1 VQDISDDVAVI
12 GMACRLPG
20 DNNSP
25 EQLWDSLLNRK
36 DASGEIPSMRWE
48 PYLGRGA
55 RNKKALAKITSKGYF
70 LSDLED
76 FDCSFF
82 GISPKEAEQM
92 DPQQRISL
100 EVAWEALEDAGIP
113 PGKLSGS
120 NTCVFMGV
128 NSDDYSKLLLEDLPN
143 VEAWMGIGTAYCGVP
158 NRISYH
164 LNLMGPSTA
173 VDAACASSLVA
184 IHHGRQAI
192 LSGESNLAIVGGV
205 NALCGPGLTSVL
217 DKAGAICPEGSCM
230 SFDDDAHGY
239 GRGEGAGIV
248 VLKSLRQALRDSD
261 DIKAVL
267 KGTAVAQDGKTKGI
281 MAPNSK
287 AQELVARN
295 ALSVAGVDPM
305 TIQYVEAHATSTPL
319 GDPTEINAI
328 SSVYGENRPS
338 DAPVIVGSVKPNV
351 GHLEAGA
358 GVVGF
363 IKGVKV
369 LQKGQVPPQ
378 ANLRTLNTKV
388 DWAQSGVKVA
398 QDLIELPETDT
409 PHRTAVCSYGYGGT
423 VSHAIVEAACNGT
436 GIPLPY
442 QDHGEQLLLLS
453 APQQKRLG
461 VQAAAY
467 HTWLSTTSPD
477 RNMQKVASTLALH
490 REHHDH
496 RIAIVVENSNDA
508 AAVLKAVADGTTPQW
523 CTSDTPI
530 LPQESRSLTWVFSGH
545 GAQWPEM
552 GVEMLQIPS
561 FLAAVAELENVV
573 VSEMGFSALQSLKDG
588 DFGRTDEVQVLT
600 YIMQIGLSAVLQSK
614 GVVPQAVVGHS
625 VGEIAAAVAA
635 GCLTAKEGAL
645 LVCRRAKLY
654 RQVQGLGA
662 MYLIALPFAEVK
674 EELAGRQDVVA
685 AIDTS
690 ALSCVVSGEEAAVN
704 EYANT
709 LIDRGVKATQVKSDV
724 AFHSPMLKPL
734 GEPLVECLGGLLSPQ
749 TARIPLYSTSSTD
762 PRCIGIRDSKYWV
775 NNMVN
780 PVLLTSAI
788 NTAVED
794 GKRIFMEISSHPI
807 VSHSISETCEEQGL
821 ENFHVIPT
829 MLRGKPANKSLL
841 SAVGKLYCTGAS
853 VDLRMLTGPAWDPEV
868 PGTVWAHK
876 PIWRKVDPGYLE
888 AGTRHDVDNHTLL
901 GERLLIA
908 GKDLVIYNTKLDAN
922 TKPFPGDHPLH
933 GTEIVPA
940 AVLINTFLHAT
951 QATSLSN
958 VVLKVPVALGAQRQ
972 VQIQVADK
980 DSQVKITSRLERSN
994 EGLEDSS
1001 WVTHT
1006 TSQFH
1011 TDACSDNISA
1021 INITATKGRIA
1032 DTLPSNFSIDYLAK
1046 VGVSAMGFPWQVSEH
1061 YGNLQEMIAL
1071 VDAAPDVDNSRFPQW
1086 DSSSWA
1092 PLLDAATSIGS
1103 TIFYDDPKLR
1113 MPAEIGEVVFNTPSS
1128 PPKTGWIRVER
1139 AAGVDVAVNVDVLSM
1154 QGEVLVRITAMR
1166 FAEIEGTPGT
1176 NRNIDS
1182 LVHHLAWTPAVYSEE
1197 PLQLDHIVLI
1207 GEQRDDFSAQ
1217 LSTKK
1222 LDFTCYSNF
1231 EEYQNS
1237 LATRSEIQ
1245 RSVIVYLPGSVACIE
1260 DVSSAALQTTDELLQ
1275 ITKHTATHLLLGKV
1289 FVITTDVINAS
1300 SPTALSHAPLRGLSR
1315 IIASEC
1321 PDVWGAMIDLD
1332 LESPGSSSVFPLSIM
1347 KYVKGQDIVRVIDG
1361 VPRTSRLRPM
1371 PRESLRPKDDTS
1383 AVLPKPEGTYVITG
1397 GMGALGL
1404 EVADFLV
1411 AKGARRLVLL
1421 SRRALPSR
1429 SEWRNASAEAMP
1441 TIQRILALEAAGA
1454 TVYAVSLDITKETAA
1469 EDLLKRLETLQLPPV
1484 LGVVH
1489 AAGVLENELVLETT
1503 REAFGRV
1510 LDPKVSGALALHKAF
1525 PPGKGGL
1532 DFFLLFSSCGQ
1543 LFGFPGQGSYASG
1556 NAFLDGLATHRR
1568 GLGDNSVS
1576 MLWTSWRG
1584 AGMGASSEAVK
1595 AELESRGITDV
1606 TAEDAFRA
1614 LEHVEKFDVDH
1625 AVVLRSA
1632 VFDAGEEL
1640 PTGMLADIA
1649 VRRSVSE
1656 NNSEQKKAGTSSSSN
1671 KDAIP
1676 TQSPELDEFLLEKI
1690 RTCVAKVL
1698 MLDGPDEVEP
1708 HAALSDLGLDSVM
1721 TVALRKRLQSALNVK
1736 VPPTLTWSHP
1746 TCKHLVGWFKE
1757 KLQGA

>member
-1 VQDISDDVAVI
+1 
-12 GMACRLPG
+12 MACRLPG

-25 EQLWDSLLNRK
+25 EELWDSLLSRK
-36 DASGEIPSMRWE
+36 DASGDIPSMRWE

-55 RNKKALAKITSKGYF
+55 RNKKELGKITSKGYF
-70 LSDLED
+70 LSSLED

-92 DPQQRISL
+92 DPQQRTSL

-113 PGKLSGS
+113 PGQLSGS
-120 NTCVFMGV
+120 NTSVFMGV

-248 VLKSLRQALRDSD
+248 VLKSLRHALRDGD
-261 DIKAVL
+261 DVKAVL
-267 KGTAVAQDGKTKGI
+267 KGTAVAQDGKTNGI
-281 MAPNSK
+281 MAPNAK

-295 ALSVAGVDPM
+295 ALSVAGVDPI

-378 ANLRTLNTKV
+378 ANLRRLNSKV

-398 QDLIELPETDT
+398 QDLIELPKTDT
-409 PHRTAVCSYGYGGT
+409 PYRAAICSYGYGGT

-436 GIPLPY
+436 GILLPH
-442 QDHGEQLLLLS
+442 QDHGEQVLLLS

-467 HTWLSTTSPD
+467 HAWLSTTSSD
-477 RNMQKVASTLALH
+477 RDMQKVASTLTLH

-496 RIAIVVENSNDA
+496 RIAIVVEDAEDA
-508 AAVLKAVADGTTPQW
+508 ATALKAIADGTAPQW
-523 CTSDTPI
+523 CTRDASI
-530 LPQESRSLTWVFSGH
+530 LPQENRSLTWVFSGH

-561 FLAAVAELENVV
+561 FLAAVSELENVV
-573 VSEMGFSALQSLKDG
+573 VSEMGFSALQALKDG

-600 YIMQIGLSAVLQSK
+600 YIMQIGLSAVFQSK
-614 GVVPQAVVGHS
+614 GVVPQAIIGHS
-625 VGEIAAAVAA
+625 VGEIAAAVVA

-662 MYLIALPFAEVK
+662 MYLIALPFAEV
-674 EELAGRQDVVA
+674 EAELAGRQDVVA

-690 ALSCVVSGEEAAVN
+690 TLSCVVSGEEAAVR
-704 EYANT
+704 EYSST
-709 LIDRGVKATQVKSDV
+709 LTSRGVKATRVKSDV
-724 AFHSPMLKPL
+724 AFHSPMLETL
-734 GEPLVECLGGLLSPQ
+734 GEPLVECFGGLLSPQ
-749 TARIPLYSTSSTD
+749 PARIPLYSTSSTD
-762 PRCIGIRDSKYWV
+762 PRCTGIRDSKYWV

-788 NTAVED
+788 NAAVED
-794 GKRIFMEISSHPI
+794 GRRLFMEVSSHPI

-876 PIWRKVDPGYLE
+876 PIWRKVDPGSLE
-888 AGTRHDVDNHTLL
+888 VATRHDVDKHTLL

-908 GKDLVIYNTKLDAN
+908 GKDLVIFNTKLDVN

-958 VVLKVPVALGAQRQ
+958 VVLKVPVALGAPRQ

-980 DSQVKITSRLERSN
+980 DSQVKIISRLERSD

-1006 TSQFH
+1006 TSEFH
-1011 TDACSDNISA
+1011 TDACSDSKISA
-1021 INITATKGRIA
+1021 IDIDATKRRIA

-1071 VDAAPDVDNSRFPQW
+1071 VDVSPDTDDSRFPQW
-1086 DSSSWA
+1086 ENSSWA

-1113 MPAEIGEVVFNTPSS
+1113 MPAQIGKVVFNTSSS

-1154 QGEVLVRITAMR
+1154 QGEVLVRIISMR

-1176 NRNIDS
+1176 NRNVDS

-1197 PLQLDHIVLI
+1197 PVQLDHIVLI
-1207 GEQRDDFSAQ
+1207 GERREEFSAQ

-1222 LDFTCYSNF
+1222 LDSTWYPTF
-1231 EEYQNS
+1231 EAYQKG
-1237 LATRSEIQ
+1237 LATHSEVE
-1245 RSVIVYLPGSVACIE
+1245 RAAIVYLPGSVASIE
-1260 DVSSAALQTTDELLQ
+1260 DIPGAALQTTEELLQ
-1275 ITKHTATHLLLGKV
+1275 ITKYAAKDLPHGKV
-1289 FVITTDVINAS
+1289 FVITTDVFKNS
-1300 SPTALSHAPLRGLSR
+1300 SATALAHAPLRGLSR

-1332 LESPGSSSVFPLSIM
+1332 LESSGVFPLSLM
-1347 KYVKGQDIVRVIDG
+1347 KYIKNQDIIRVIDG
-1361 VPRTSRLRPM
+1361 VPRNSRLRALPH
-1371 PRESLRPKDDTS
+1371 ESLRRKEDPATI
-1383 AVLPKPEGTYVITG
+1383 LPKPEGTYVITG
-1397 GMGALGL
+1397 GLGALGL

-1411 AKGARRLVLL
+1411 AKGAHRLVLT
-1421 SRRALPSR
+1421 SRRALPPR
-1429 SEWRNASAEAMP
+1429 SEWRNASAGVTP

-1454 TVYAVSLDITKETAA
+1454 TVYAVSLDITQETAA
-1469 EDLLKRLETLQLPPV
+1469 DDLLKRLEDLQLPPV

-1503 REAFGRV
+1503 KEAFARV
-1510 LDPKVSGALALHKAF
+1510 LDPKISGALALHQAF
-1525 PPGKGGL
+1525 PPKSL

-1568 GLGDNSVS
+1568 GLGDNSIS

-1584 AGMGASSEAVK
+1584 AGMASSTEFIS

-1614 LEHVEKFDVDH
+1614 WEHVEKFDVDH

-1632 VFDAGEEL
+1632 VFNAGEQL
-1640 PTGMLADIA
+1640 PTEMLADIA
-1649 VRRSVSE
+1649 VRRSISE
-1656 NNSEQKKAGTSSSSN
+1656 NDTPQKTTETSSSSQGE
-1671 KDAIP
+1671 IP
-1676 TQSPELDEFLLEKI
+1676 TQSPELDEYLLEKI

-1698 MLDGPDEVEP
+1698 MLDGANEVEP

-1721 TVALRKRLQSALNVK
+1721 TVALRKRLQSTLNVK

-1746 TCKHLVGWFKE
+1746 TSKHLVGWFKE
-1757 KLQGA
+1757 KLQGV